1 MIPLVIAA
9 MAVVAYVVYRLIHQ
23 RAIQRLFVSRN
34 RTVRRMSCC
43 VRAVP
48 VKEHY
53 DYASYFFDD
62 FSSVISMFA
71 IFV

>member
-1 MIPLVIAA
+1 
-9 MAVVAYVVYRLIHQ
+9 
-23 RAIQRLFVSRN
+23 
-34 RTVRRMSCC
+34 MSCC